1 MAHVTD
7 KDFWDKTGEIP
18 LRNLDLIYLY
28 QILVIFNSRF
38 KVKDAPVY
46 WAVHLQEKIA
56 AYFAK
61 FGISKMPS
69 EHDII

>member
-7 KDFWDKTGEIP
+7 KHFWDKTGEIP

-38 KVKDAPVY
+38 KVKESPVY
-46 WAVHLQEKIA
+46 WTIHLQAKIA
-56 AYFAK
+56 GYFAK
-61 FGISKMPS
+61 YGISKMPD